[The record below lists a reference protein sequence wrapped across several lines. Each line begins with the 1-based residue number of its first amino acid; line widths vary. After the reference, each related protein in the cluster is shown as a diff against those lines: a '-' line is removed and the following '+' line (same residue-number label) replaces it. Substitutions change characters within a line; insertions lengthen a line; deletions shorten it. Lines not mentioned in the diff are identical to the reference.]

1 MKKSEKRDIERF
13 FHDHKDFSECI
24 IEELVLKDYGTTLEV
39 VFNYVWTD
47 SGELL
52 PNLNEPNDVVL
63 RFHLVQQLQICNAL
77 TASMLRNPESINW
90 GLNEVALL
98 KVIND
103 HASQADETSSP
114 PLTHVAF
121 LWEGD
126 RRIDVVFVELE
137 VIYPE
142 TGTPE

>member
-1 MKKSEKRDIERF
+1 MKKSEKKDIEKY

-39 VFNYVWTD
+39 VFNYIWTD
-47 SGELL
+47 TGELR
-52 PNLNEPNDVVL
+52 PNVNEPNDIIL
-63 RFHLVQQLQICNAL
+63 RFNLVQELQICNAL
-77 TASMLRNPESINW
+77 TASMLRSPESINW

-98 KVIND
+98 KVID
-103 HASQADETSSP
+103 DQASRADETSCP

-137 VIYPE
+137 VLYPKR
-142 TGTPE
+142 

>member
-1 MKKSEKRDIERF
+1 MKKTEKRDIENF
-13 FHDHKDFSECI
+13 FHDHKGFSECI
-24 IEELVLKDYGTTLEV
+24 IEELVLKDYGTTFEV

-47 SGELL
+47 SGELR
-52 PNLNEPNDVVL
+52 PNFNHRNDIVL

-98 KVIND
+98 KVID
-103 HASQADETSSP
+103 EHASQADETSWP

-137 VIYPE
+137 VLYQE
-142 TGTPE
+142 TVTPE